1 MPGTATRAVERAP
14 PTPSLGQRASVIF
27 TDYGQKVLTKSFP
40 FISVNGYPKMQTAV
54 ALVHGIGFYCL
65 KMLQLYCETVKQ

>member
-27 TDYGQKVLTKSFP
+27 PDYGQKVLTKSFP
-40 FISVNGYPKMQTAV
+40 FISVNGYPKNANCS
-54 ALVHGIGFYCL
+54 GIGAWDWVL
-65 KMLQLYCETVKQ
+65 LS